1 MTKQYTDHQ
10 THSNLQYR
18 LSHERHYYFKI
29 YYTLFD
35 DSAVYKVK
43 FFPTI
48 LYLTMS
54 LWFVRNNFIKNRF
67 TTKFNERNG
76 HASKKHAL
84 SRAMFVS
91 SPDRL
96 QCIRASNLSMD
107 HGCLKPTEFRRY
119 M

>member
-54 LWFVRNNFIKNRF
+54 L
-67 TTKFNERNG
+67 
-76 HASKKHAL
+76 
-84 SRAMFVS
+84 
-91 SPDRL
+91 
-96 QCIRASNLSMD
+96 
-107 HGCLKPTEFRRY
+107 
-119 M
+119 